1 MKNST
6 KAADVLND
14 FVDDIVAGRVPRA
27 YTSMA
32 EALGLEVDTLLEL
45 IPLFDC
51 VERVDIAA
59 RYRPHAEL
67 TQSRGN
73 TTLET

>member
-59 RYRPHAEL
+59 RDRPHAEL

-73 TTLET
+73 ITIET